1 MQCHFFICRYLTG
14 QVDKRTLEKFE
25 REAKSK
31 NRETWYLSWA
41 LDLNPEER
49 EKVSEEEGGLVRGE
63 GGLVSGEG
71 GLVSGEGGLVRGGW
85 TGERRGWTGE
95 WRGWTGGWRVDW

>member
-1 MQCHFFICRYLTG
+1 MYTCETHCGLFLEVVLIGEVVLRLCRYLTG

-25 REAKSK
+25 REARAK

-49 EKVSEEEGGLVRGE
+49 EKVGE
-63 GGLVSGEG
+63 
-71 GLVSGEGGLVRGGW
+71 
-85 TGERRGWTGE
+85 TAMC
-95 WRGWTGGWRVDW
+95 

>member
-1 MQCHFFICRYLTG
+1 MMRRWSCGLCRFLTG

-25 REAKSK
+25 REARAK

-49 EKVSEEEGGLVRGE
+49 EKVGG
-63 GGLVSGEG
+63 
-71 GLVSGEGGLVRGGW
+71 
-85 TGERRGWTGE
+85 TAMC
-95 WRGWTGGWRVDW
+95 